1 MTPPSGRT
9 AVAVVVSVALLVAA
23 GSFAGVAAE
32 TETTS
37 TGSPDDPTP
46 ATALAVGSPG
56 GAGLDDD
63 AVGQARGQVRG
74 EPDLEAYL
82 SQPTVPTGGESTITV
97 DLLNTGEMEMGSEL
111 DPRVTTA
118 RSLRLEAEAEDEDD
132 PIEVTTGE
140 IAVGDVPTGTPRSV
154 PIDVAV
160 PDDAADGEY
169 DLEVTV
175 RYRYTRTIVPNG
187 TNHYDSSRTEEFHVT
202 VVVDDGARFAIVEA
216 DTDAQVGGTGE
227 VNATLRNV
235 GDETA
240 RDAIVTGSTS
250 GSGVTLGANGP
261 PNVFVGDWEPG
272 ENRTVAFDSS
282 VASDFAGETYVL
294 RSAVEYRDGDGAEVT
309 SPSSRVGVTPIAEQR
324 FAVDGV
330 GGSLEVGHSGNVTG
344 TVANDGPLAVDDAVL
359 VAESTSPGVTFP
371 ESRYA
376 LPDLAPGEST
386 DFSFDADVTPEA
398 DPGPR
403 QLRFTVEHGSGDRT
417 ATDESTARI
426 EVGPGQSFAVDGV
439 DSTLEVGYA
448 GSIDGTLTNDGP
460 RTVDEA
466 VIVAEPQSTRV
477 TLGEN
482 RYALPELAPGES
494 TDFSFDADVSGQADP
509 GPRQVRFTVEYAGD
523 DATLTD
529 ESTARIEV
537 APRRPEFAIEADD
550 PVVPA
555 GETRRITF
563 EITNQRP
570 ETLSSINAGLYA
582 DDPISA
588 VEDEAFVDELEPGES
603 TEIRFEVS
611 AAASAS
617 ERTYPLELD
626 FRYDDERGND
636 RISDVTQY
644 PLDVSEPV
652 DDGGGPPIA
661 TIVLGVL
668 VLVVLAGGA
677 VWYRGR
683 Q

>member
-1 MTPPSGRT
+1 MTSPSGRA
-9 AVAVVVSVALLVAA
+9 AVAVVVVAGALLVAA
-23 GSFAGVAAE
+23 VGSFAGVAAQ
-32 TETTS
+32 
-37 TGSPDDPTP
+37 PAPTP
-46 ATALAVGSPG
+46 EPMTSAGTASVA
-56 GAGLDDD
+56 AGD
-63 AVGQARGQVRG
+63 AVDQFGQVRG

-82 SQPTVPTGGESTITV
+82 PQPTVPTGGETTIEV
-97 DLLNTGEMEMGSEL
+97 DLLNTGEMDIGSDI

-118 RSLRLEAEAEDEDD
+118 RSLTLEAEAEDEDD
-132 PIEVTTGE
+132 PIAVTTGE
-140 IAVGDVPTGTPRSV
+140 VAVGDVPPGTPTSV
-154 PIDVAV
+154 PIELAV

-169 DLEVTV
+169 ELDVTV
-175 RYRYTRTIVPNG
+175 RYSYTRTIVPNG
-187 TNHYDSSRTEEFHVT
+187 STNYDSSRSEELDVT
-202 VVVDDGARFAIVEA
+202 VVVDDGARFAIVDAE
-216 DTDAQVGGTGE
+216 TDAQVGGTGE
-227 VNATLRNV
+227 VRTTLRNV

-240 RDAIVTGSTS
+240 RDAIVTGSAS
-250 GSGVTLGANGP
+250 GSGVTVGANGP
-261 PNVFVGDWEPG
+261 PDVFVGDWAPG
-272 ENRTVAFDSS
+272 ENRTVTFDSS
-282 VASDFAGETYVL
+282 IAPDFAGETYVL
-294 RSAVEYRDGDGAEVT
+294 RSSVEYRDGDGGELA
-309 SPSSRVGVTPIAEQR
+309 SPSSRVGVTPTPEQR

-330 GGSLEVGHSGNVTG
+330 DGSLAVGHSGNVTG
-344 TVANDGPLAVDDAVL
+344 MVENDGPLAVDDAVL

-376 LPDLAPGEST
+376 LPDLEPGESAE
-386 DFSFDADVTPEA
+386 FSLDAAVTPEA
-398 DPGPR
+398 DAGPR
-403 QLRFTVEHGSGDRT
+403 QFRFTVEHESGDRV

-439 DSTLEVGYA
+439 DSTLEVGYS

-466 VIVAEPQSTRV
+466 VLVAEPQSSRV
-477 TLGEN
+477 TLGES
-482 RYALPELAPGES
+482 RYALPDLAPGES
-494 TDFSFDADVSGQADP
+494 TGFSFDADVSGQADP
-509 GPRQVRFTVEYAGD
+509 GPRQVRFTVEYTGD
-523 DATLTD
+523 DATLTE

-537 APRRPEFAIEADD
+537 APREPEFAIEADD

-588 VEDEAFVDELEPGES
+588 ATDEAFVDELEPGES
-603 TEIRFEVS
+603 REIWFEVS
-611 AAASAS
+611 AAGSAGV
-617 ERTYPLELD
+617 RTYPVELD

-644 PLDVSEPV
+644 PLEVTEPV
-652 DDGGGPPIA
+652 DDGGGGPSIG
-661 TIVLGVL
+661 TIVFGLLALAVL
-668 VLVVLAGGA
+668 VGGA

>member
-1 MTPPSGRT
+1 MTC
-9 AVAVVVSVALLVAA
+9 VLLVAVA
-23 GSFAGVAAE
+23 GTFAGVAAE
-32 TETTS
+32 TTS
-37 TGSPDDPTP
+37 AGTQPTVSGAEP
-46 ATALAVGSPG
+46 VTALAVEG
-56 GAGLDDD
+56 DD
-63 AVGQARGQVRG
+63 AGDAVAQAGGQVRG

-82 SQPTVPTGGESTITV
+82 SQPTVPTGGESTVEI
-97 DLLNTGEMEMGSEL
+97 DLLNTGEMDIGTEL

-140 IAVGDVPTGTPRSV
+140 VAVGDVPTGTPTPV
-154 PIDVAV
+154 PIDIAV

-175 RYRYTRTIVPNG
+175 RYSYTRTVVPNG
-187 TNHYDSSRTEEFHVT
+187 STHYDSSRTEEFDVT
-202 VVVDDGARFAIVEA
+202 VVVDDGARFAIVDA

-235 GDETA
+235 GDENA
-240 RDAIVTGSTS
+240 RDAVVTGSAS

-261 PNVFVGDWEPG
+261 PDVFVGDWEPG
-272 ENRTVAFDSS
+272 ENRTVTFDSS
-282 VASDFAGETYVL
+282 VAPEFAGETYVL
-294 RSAVEYRDGDGAEVT
+294 RSSVEYRDDDGAEVT
-309 SPSSRVGVTPIAEQR
+309 SPSARVGVTPTPEQR
-324 FAVDGV
+324 FAVDDV
-330 GGSLEVGHSGNVTG
+330 AGSLVVGHSGTVTG
-344 TVANDGPLAVDDAVL
+344 TVENDGPVSVDDAV
-359 VAESTSPGVTFP
+359 VVVESTSSGVTFD

-376 LPDLAPGEST
+376 LSELAPGEST
-386 DFSFDADVTPEA
+386 DFSFDADVAPEA
-398 DPGPR
+398 DSGPR
-403 QLRFTVEHGSGDRT
+403 QVRFTVEHGSGDRT
-417 ATDESTARI
+417 ATDESTARV
-426 EVGPGQSFAVDGV
+426 EVGPGQSFEVDDVDG
-439 DSTLEVGYA
+439 SLEVGYS
-448 GSIDGTLTNDGP
+448 GSVSGTLTNDGP
-460 RTVDEA
+460 RSVDEA
-466 VIVAEPQSTRV
+466 VLVAEPQSARV
-477 TLGEN
+477 TLGED
-482 RYALPELAPGES
+482 RYALSELAPGES

-509 GPRQVRFTVEYAGD
+509 GPRQVRFTVEYEGD

-529 ESTARIEV
+529 ESTARIAV

-550 PVVPA
+550 PAVPA

-603 TEIRFEVS
+603 TEIWFEVS
-611 AAASAS
+611 AAGSAGV
-617 ERTYPLELD
+617 RTYPVELD
-626 FRYDDERGND
+626 FRYDDEGGDD

-644 PLDVSEPV
+644 PVDVSEPV
-652 DDGGGPPIA
+652 DDGGGPSA
-661 TIVLGVL
+661 LTVALGVL

-683 Q
+683 R

>member
-1 MTPPSGRT
+1 MTAPPGRT
-9 AVAVVVSVALLVAA
+9 VLVVTCVLLVAVA
-23 GSFAGVAAE
+23 GTFAGVAAE
-32 TETTS
+32 PAS
-37 TGSPDDPTP
+37 TATQPTVGGAEPP
-46 ATALAVGSPG
+46 AALAVGG
-56 GAGLDDD
+56 DD
-63 AVGQARGQVRG
+63 AGGDAVPQAGGQVRG

-82 SQPTVPTGGESTITV
+82 SRPTVPTGGESTVEI
-97 DLLNTGEMEMGSEL
+97 DLLNTGEMDIGSEP

-118 RSLRLEAEAEDEDD
+118 RSLTLEAEAEDEDD

-140 IAVGDVPTGTPRSV
+140 VAVGDVPTGTPTSV
-154 PIDVAV
+154 PIDLAV
-160 PDDAADGEY
+160 PDDAPDGEY
-169 DLEVTV
+169 DLDVTV
-175 RYRYTRTIVPNG
+175 RYSYTRTIVPNG
-187 TNHYDSSRTEEFHVT
+187 STIYDSSRTEELDVT
-202 VVVDDGARFAIVEA
+202 VVVDDGARFAIVDA

-240 RDAIVTGSTS
+240 RDAVVTGSAS
-250 GSGVTLGANGP
+250 GSGVTLGADGP
-261 PNVFVGDWEPG
+261 PDVFVGDWEPG

-294 RSAVEYRDGDGAEVT
+294 RSSVEYRDPDGAEVT
-309 SPSSRVGVTPIAEQR
+309 SPSARVGVTPTPEQR
-324 FAVDGV
+324 FAVGDVAGT
-330 GGSLEVGHSGNVTG
+330 LEVGHSGNVTG
-344 TVANDGPLAVDDAVL
+344 TVENDGPLPVDDAVL
-359 VAESTSPGVTFP
+359 VAESTSPGVTFG

-376 LPDLAPGEST
+376 LPDLEPGEST
-386 DFSFDADVTPEA
+386 DFSLDADVTPDA

-403 QLRFTVEHGSGDRT
+403 QLRFVVEHESGDRT

-426 EVGPGQSFAVDGV
+426 EVGAGQSFAVDGV
-439 DSTLEVGYA
+439 DSTLEVGYSGA
-448 GSIDGTLTNDGP
+448 IDGTIENEGP
-460 RTVDEA
+460 RSVDEA
-466 VIVAEPQSTRV
+466 VLVAEPRSARV

-482 RYALPELAPGES
+482 RYALPDLAPGES

-537 APRRPEFAIEADD
+537 APRQPEFAIEADD
-550 PVVPA
+550 PVIPA

-611 AAASAS
+611 AAGSASA
-617 ERTYPLELD
+617 RTYPVELD
-626 FRYDDERGND
+626 FRYDDEGGDD

-644 PLDVSEPV
+644 PVDVSEPV
-652 DDGGGPPIA
+652 DDGGGPSTL
-661 TIVLGVL
+661 TIVFGVL
-668 VLVVLAGGA
+668 ILAVLVAGA
-677 VWYRGR
+677 VWYRDR
-683 Q
+683 R

>member
-9 AVAVVVSVALLVAA
+9 AVAVVVAGALVVAA
-23 GSFAGVAAE
+23 IGSFAGVAAQP
-32 TETTS
+32 TS
-37 TGSPDDPTP
+37 TSPSAVSGGSDASST
-46 ATALAVGSPG
+46 ASALAVEP
-56 GAGLDDD
+56 AGDD
-63 AVGQARGQVRG
+63 AVDQAGQVRG

-82 SQPTVPTGGESTITV
+82 PQPTVPTGGESTISV
-97 DLLNTGEMEMGSEL
+97 DLLNTGEMDIGSDL

-118 RSLRLEAEAEDEDD
+118 RSLTLEAEAEDEDD
-132 PIEVTTGE
+132 PIEVTSE
-140 IAVGDVPTGTPRSV
+140 DVAVGDVPTGTPTSV
-154 PIDVAV
+154 PIEIAV

-169 DLEVTV
+169 ELDVTV
-175 RYRYTRTIVPNG
+175 DYHYTRTIVPNQS
-187 TNHYDSSRTEEFHVT
+187 TNYDSSRSEELDVT
-202 VVVDDGARFAIVEA
+202 VVVDDGARFAIVDA

-240 RDAIVTGSTS
+240 RDAVVTGSAS
-250 GSGVTLGANGP
+250 GSGVTVGANGP
-261 PNVFVGDWEPG
+261 PDVFVGDWEPG

-282 VASDFAGETYVL
+282 VAPDFAGETYVL
-294 RSAVEYRDGDGAEVT
+294 RSNVEYRDGDGAETT
-309 SPSSRVGVTPIAEQR
+309 SPSSRVGVTPTPEQR

-330 GGSLEVGHSGNVTG
+330 DGSLDVGHSGDVTG
-344 TVANDGPLAVDDAVL
+344 TVENDGPLAVDDAVL
-359 VAESTSPGVTFP
+359 VAESTSPGLTFS

-376 LPDLAPGEST
+376 LPDLEPGESSA
-386 DFSFDADVTPEA
+386 FSLDADVTPEA
-398 DPGPR
+398 DAGPR
-403 QLRFTVEHGSGDRT
+403 QVRFTVEHGSGDRV

-426 EVGPGQSFAVDGV
+426 EVGPGQSFALDGV
-439 DSTLEVGYA
+439 DSTLEVGYSGA
-448 GSIDGTLTNDGP
+448 IDGTLTNDGP
-460 RTVDEA
+460 RAVDEA
-466 VIVAEPQSTRV
+466 VLVAEPRSTRV
-477 TLGEN
+477 TLGES
-482 RYALPELAPGES
+482 RYALPDLEPGDS

-537 APRRPEFAIEADD
+537 APREPEFTVEADD

-582 DDPISA
+582 DDPISP
-588 VEDEAFVDELEPGES
+588 VTDEAFVDELEPGES
-603 TEIRFEVS
+603 TEIWFEVS
-611 AAASAS
+611 AAGSAGV
-617 ERTYPLELD
+617 RTYPVELD

-644 PLDVSEPV
+644 PIDVSEPV
-652 DDGGGPPIA
+652 DDGGGPSIG
-661 TIVLGVL
+661 TIVLGL
-668 VLVVLAGGA
+668 LVLAGLVGAA

-683 Q
+683 T

>member
-1 MTPPSGRT
+1 ML
-9 AVAVVVSVALLVAA
+9 VVTCVLLVAVA
-23 GSFAGVAAE
+23 GTFAGVAADPASAG
-32 TETTS
+32 TQS
-37 TGSPDDPTP
+37 TPGDVEP
-46 ATALAVGSPG
+46 AAPLAVGG
-56 GAGLDDD
+56 DD
-63 AVGQARGQVRG
+63 AGDAVAQAGGQVRG
-74 EPDLEAYL
+74 EPDLETYL
-82 SQPTVPTGGESTITV
+82 SQPTVPTGGESTVTV
-97 DLLNTGEMEMGSEL
+97 DLLNTGEMDIGNEL

-118 RSLRLEAEAEDEDD
+118 RSLRLEAEAEDADD

-140 IAVGDVPTGTPRSV
+140 VAVGDVPTGTPTSV

-169 DLEVTV
+169 DLDVTV
-175 RYRYTRTIVPNG
+175 RYSYTRTVVPNG
-187 TNHYDSSRTEEFHVT
+187 STHYDSSRTEEFDVT
-202 VVVDDGARFAIVEA
+202 VVVDDGARFAIVDA
-216 DTDAQVGGTGE
+216 DTDAQVGGTGD

-240 RDAIVTGSTS
+240 RDAVVTGSAS
-250 GSGVTLGANGP
+250 GSGVTVGADGP
-261 PNVFVGDWEPG
+261 PDVFVGDWDPG
-272 ENRTVAFDSS
+272 ENRTVTFDSS
-282 VASDFAGETYVL
+282 VAAEFAGETYVL
-294 RSAVEYRDGDGAEVT
+294 RSNVEYRDADGAEVT
-309 SPSSRVGVTPIAEQR
+309 SPSSRVGVTPTPEQR
-324 FAVDGV
+324 FAVDDV
-330 GGSLEVGHSGNVTG
+330 AGSLEVGHSGTVTG
-344 TVANDGPLAVDDAVL
+344 TVENDGPLPVDDAV
-359 VAESTSPGVTFP
+359 VVVESSSPGVTFD

-376 LPDLAPGEST
+376 LPELAPGESA
-386 DFSFDADVTPEA
+386 DVSFDAGVSGEA

-403 QLRFTVEHGSGDRT
+403 QVRFVVEHGSGDRT
-417 ATDESTARI
+417 ATDESTARV
-426 EVGPGQSFAVDGV
+426 EVGPGQSFAVDGI
-439 DSTLEVGYA
+439 DGSLEVGYS
-448 GSIDGTLTNDGP
+448 GTVSGTLTNDGP
-460 RTVDEA
+460 RSVDEA
-466 VIVAEPQSTRV
+466 VLVAEPGSDRV

-482 RYALPELAPGES
+482 RYALPALAPGES
-494 TDFSFDADVSGQADP
+494 TDFAFDADVSGQADP
-509 GPRQVRFTVEYAGD
+509 GPRQVRFTVEYEGD

-537 APRRPEFAIEADD
+537 APRQPEFAIEADD

-611 AAASAS
+611 AAGSASA
-617 ERTYPLELD
+617 RTYPIELD
-626 FRYDDERGND
+626 FRYDDEGGDD

-652 DDGGGPPIA
+652 DDGGPSTL

-668 VLVVLAGGA
+668 ILVVLVSGA

-683 Q
+683 R